1 MKIRT
6 ATPPVASQS
15 PMPNAAEGLGSSLLV
30 FPGGTSLKSLQ
41 NASGLLS
48 RAWNWFR
55 ERQAT
60 RSNSR
65 RLQVAASISLGEKRF
80 IAVVTVDG
88 QQFLVGGGAS
98 NVALLAALQDNES
111 FGDLLQESM
120 TSSKLQPARRVRQYI
135 AKPAAERKGAQA

>member
-6 ATPPVASQS
+6 AQPPVAAQS
-15 PMPNAAEGLGSSLLV
+15 PTPNVAESLGSSLLV
-30 FPGGTSLKSLQ
+30 FPGGASLRSLQ

-55 ERQAT
+55 ERQAA
-60 RSNSR
+60 RSSSR

-80 IAVVTVDG
+80 IAVITVDG
-88 QQFLVGGGAS
+88 QQFLVGGGAT
-98 NVALLAALQDNES
+98 NVSLLAALQDNES

-120 TSSKLQPARRVRQYI
+120 APPKVQPTRRLKQYA
-135 AKPAAERKGAQA
+135 AKTVAERKGA